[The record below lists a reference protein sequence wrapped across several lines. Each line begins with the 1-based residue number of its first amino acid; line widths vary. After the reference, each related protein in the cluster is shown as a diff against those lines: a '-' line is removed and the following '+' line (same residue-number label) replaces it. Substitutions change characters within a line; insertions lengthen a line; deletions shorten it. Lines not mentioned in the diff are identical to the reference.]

1 MSEASGGNR
10 EKLLNA
16 GVELL
21 SRKRFT
27 DVKMEEVAA
36 IGGVTK
42 PMVYYYFGSKDGY
55 FTALVEHMFG
65 IARDAF
71 GGLLSPEIP
80 VREALRVFMLTRLR
94 LQREN
99 ARYTSAWEN
108 LLQESWRMSDM
119 KISGRRFFQEVFM
132 PVFDQAVKNGEVR
145 SDIKP
150 GLVLAVLASVIETAL
165 KKHHVNTS
173 DALLMERLVEEV
185 SDLILNGIR
194 SREKGEQTNG

>member
-165 KKHHVNTS
+165 KKYHVNTS